1 MARDTMLGKDRL
13 VQMNK
18 ANRNATERKRASD
31 NHKRCE
37 SFGPN
42 LINKQI
48 RQNRISNNHSNT
60 VRFAS
65 KEFKRRKVF
74 CPQFIHSMNLR
85 NANGKSSQ
93 LADFFAEIVP
103 LFWDRNMLIET
114 VENKIENGK
123 FTSGKS

>member
-48 RQNRISNNHSNT
+48 RQNRISNKSQQH
-60 VRFAS
+60 VRFAL
-65 KEFKRRKVF
+65 KEFKEEK
-74 CPQFIHSMNLR
+74 
-85 NANGKSSQ
+85 
-93 LADFFAEIVP
+93 FFRP
-103 LFWDRNMLIET
+103 
-114 VENKIENGK
+114 
-123 FTSGKS
+123 